1 MMDIYCELGTV
12 LGIGNQLGMYLIFN
26 TLLYRELPVIQL
38 PLPCPVCGRKRM
50 FQKYK
55 VRSGVVT
62 RIGQREELMCVDKA
76 IFGNGNMRNEVMDQH
91 DVRKPQEDSYWD
103 DQTEVKGE
111 ELGRRWGRAWRSHKS
126 F

>member
-76 IFGNGNMRNEVMDQH
+76 IFDNGNMRNEVMDQH

-111 ELGRRWGRAWRSHKS
+111 ELGRRWGRTWRSHKS